1 MFCPNCGK
9 ECTDVA
15 RFCPNCG
22 TTINAQP
29 KPVATPVAAP
39 APAPVAAPAPA
50 PAPAPV
56 AAPAPAPAPA
66 PVADPAPAAA
76 PVTVQTPVTPP
87 APKAVTITPA
97 TATQKKAAVL
107 LAVLALFALF
117 IGISH
122 TFCMVEL
129 PVSVSVDVEMPSPF
143 AGGYSDYSSYFG
155 GATTQMLE
163 IDGTV
168 TVFDSTLG
176 LLSEASDLASQA
188 SNGLVDITV
197 GSGYAALIIAGL
209 VNLTIAA
216 FGILYYI
223 SIRTGKCNIFG
234 FLKGKSPAMWIG
246 IAGAAAAII
255 EILLMMTTGLSE
267 EMNGMSASLSIGVH
281 WSTWICL
288 IIYGGV
294 AAYELLRFDKN
305 EK

>member
-15 RFCPNCG
+15 KFCPNCG

-29 KPVATPVAAP
+29 KPVVIPVAEPVPVSAPAP
-39 APAPVAAPAPA
+39 APAPVAVPA

-56 AAPAPAPAPA
+56 AAPAPVVTPVEVQA
-66 PVADPAPAAA
+66 PVA
-76 PVTVQTPVTPP
+76 PP
-87 APKAVTITPA
+87 APKTVTITPA
-97 TATQKKAAVL
+97 TTAQKKAAVL

-129 PVSVSVDVEMPSPF
+129 PVSVSVDMQMPSPF
-143 AGGYSDYSSYFG
+143 AASSDGYSSYFG
-155 GATTQMLE
+155 GTTTQMLE

-176 LLSEASDLASQA
+176 LLSEASDLAGQA
-188 SNGLVDITV
+188 TGGVIDITV
-197 GSGYAALIIAGL
+197 GTGYAALIIAGL
-209 VNLTIAA
+209 INLTIAA
-216 FGILYYI
+216 FGALYYI

-267 EMNGMSASLSIGVH
+267 EMNGMSASLSIGTH

-294 AAYELLRFDKN
+294 AAYELLRFDKS
-305 EK
+305 EE

>member
-9 ECTDVA
+9 ECADVA
-15 RFCPNCG
+15 KFCPNCG
-22 TTINAQP
+22 TTIHVQP
-29 KPVATPVAAP
+29 KPVVTPVAEPVPAPTPVAAP
-39 APAPVAAPAPA
+39 APAPVVTPA

-56 AAPAPAPAPA
+56 A
-66 PVADPAPAAA
+66 
-76 PVTVQTPVTPP
+76 VQTPVAAP
-87 APKAVTITPA
+87 APKTVTIAPA
-97 TATQKKAAVL
+97 TTAQKKAAVL

-129 PVSVSVDVEMPSPF
+129 PVSVSVDMTMPSPLDS
-143 AGGYSDYSSYFG
+143 GSNGYSSYFG
-155 GATTQMLE
+155 SAPTQMLE

-188 SNGLVDITV
+188 TAGVLDINV

-209 VNLTIAA
+209 INLTIAA
-216 FGILYYI
+216 FGVLYYI

-234 FLKGKSPAMWIG
+234 FLKGKSPVMWIG
-246 IAGAAAAII
+246 IAGAAAALI
-255 EILLMMTTGLSE
+255 EILLMLTTGVSE
-267 EMNGMSASLSIGVH
+267 EMNGVSAALSIGTH
-281 WSTWICL
+281 WSTWIAL

-294 AAYELLRFDKN
+294 AAYELLRFDKS
-305 EK
+305 EQ